1 MRTTLGCETME
12 RWLLM
17 GDHNIVH
24 QTFTLRLDQVTNV
37 RGDIRLKEDGRRK
50 PVLLFAHGF
59 KGFKDWGFFPYASE
73 QFARQGFA
81 VITFNFSHNGV
92 NKTDFDELDRFGANT
107 YSQEQN
113 DLAALLASVHEE
125 KLPFA
130 EQLDKRQIFL
140 VGHSRGGGNSVLFAA
155 EHPEI
160 RGVVTWNGIADCNL
174 FGEAFREQVL
184 RDGVGFVANTRTKQQ
199 MPISALFFEDLDRN
213 RERFDIAA
221 QAASLKTPVLFI
233 QGDQDSER
241 ILNDNR
247 KLREAAPHHRFATLE
262 GANHTFGAVH
272 PFAGT
277 TDHLERAIAITGA
290 FFAPLLIRPIASD
303 PQ

>member
-1 MRTTLGCETME
+1 M
-12 RWLLM
+12 
-17 GDHNIVH
+17 DDPNIVH
-24 QTFTLRLDQVTNV
+24 QTFTLALDQCVYV
-37 RGDIRLKEDGRRK
+37 RGDIRLREDGRRK

-73 QFARQGFA
+73 RFANQGFA

-92 NKTDFDELDRFGANT
+92 NRIDFDELDRFSANT

-113 DLAALLASVHEE
+113 DLAALLAAVHGG
-125 KLPFA
+125 KLPLA
-130 EQLDKRQIFL
+130 EQLDQRQIFL

-160 RGVVTWNGIADCNL
+160 RGVVTWNGIAECNL

-184 RDGVGFVANTRTKQQ
+184 RDGVGFVANARTKQQ

-221 QAASLKTPVLFI
+221 QAAALKTPVLFI
-233 QGDQDSER
+233 QGNEDSER
-241 ILNDNR
+241 LLIDNR
-247 KLREAAPHHRFATLE
+247 KLREAAPHHRFAMLE

-272 PFAGT
+272 PFTGT

-290 FFAPLLIRPIASD
+290 FFAPLLIRPVDSD